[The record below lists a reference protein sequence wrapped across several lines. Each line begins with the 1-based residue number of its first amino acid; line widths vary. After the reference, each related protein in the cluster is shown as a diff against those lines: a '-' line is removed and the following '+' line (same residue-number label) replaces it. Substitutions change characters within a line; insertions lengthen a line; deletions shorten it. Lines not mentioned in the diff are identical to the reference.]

1 MHSDFD
7 ILILKNTRTYYSQV
21 LKHLMRTQIF
31 VGCDMEKDHLLHASM
46 QVQCTVTRF
55 LTNTIYFYD
64 EKHIIVKSN
73 IATKYRI
80 AVK

>member
-1 MHSDFD
+1 MEFNEHNSLLA
-7 ILILKNTRTYYSQV
+7 ITLSNTEFHM
-21 LKHLMRTQIF
+21 KHVMKTQIF
-31 VGCDMEKDHLLHASM
+31 WDMSREKIICCMH
-46 QVQCTVTRF
+46 QCRYSAQWLDF

>member
-31 VGCDMEKDHLLHASM
+31 VGSDMEKNAPKNLENVVGDFF
-46 QVQCTVTRF
+46 V
-55 LTNTIYFYD
+55 
-64 EKHIIVKSN
+64 
-73 IATKYRI
+73 
-80 AVK
+80 